1 MRTGPKS
8 GEWRYI
14 SHAIE
19 FLLIGQESQQGFLL
33 SADDEQ
39 LGGGG
44 DICRKP
50 LASTNN
56 PTHIKIFL
64 VAAIRQAE
72 LRVQA
77 YTQPI
82 MVVGSKYLDG
92 AIEEK
97 MAASSFWL
105 L

>member
-1 MRTGPKS
+1 MIFAENRS
-8 GEWRYI
+8 
-14 SHAIE
+14 
-19 FLLIGQESQQGFLL
+19 LL
-33 SADDEQ
+33 
-39 LGGGG
+39 
-44 DICRKP
+44 
-50 LASTNN
+50 
-56 PTHIKIFL
+56 PTTQHKDFVL